1 MNPLKSIGYFLSYH
15 FNEVPSQFTDA
26 ARENDV
32 ATIEMLLER
41 YGPTLIDKS
50 GKHSSRDS
58 ALMVA
63 AENGHGELVD
73 FLIARGADVNYITYQ
88 GRTPLIA
95 AAEGQ
100 QKDIMQKLIGYGAN
114 KAERDGL
121 GRTAA
126 DILALRQKAAE
137 EKKKRKAGKSAS
149 GENYMTSPAHITHPL
164 NIYNPY
170 NPYR

>member
-15 FNEVPSQFTDA
+15 FNDVPGQFTDA
-26 ARENDV
+26 ARQNDV
-32 ATIEMLLER
+32 ATIVMLLDR
-41 YGPTLIDKS
+41 YGPELIDKS
-50 GKHSSRDS
+50 SKTSSRDS
-58 ALMVA
+58 ALMEA
-63 AENGHGELVD
+63 AANGHSELVD
-73 FLIARGADVNYITYQ
+73 FLVARGADVNYITFQ

-100 QKDIMQKLIGYGAN
+100 QKDIMQKLIGHGAN

-126 DILALRQKAAE
+126 DILVLRQKQAE
-137 EKKKRKAGKSAS
+137 EKKTRKAGKSAS
-149 GENYMTSPAHITHPL
+149 GENYMTSPAHITNPL